1 MRFDTTTPPQGTL
14 RDWIDARA
22 ERGGTAFVFPETEQ
36 ILNWAD
42 LRDHCAMVAADLTA
56 QGIVKGESIV
66 VMHPNGYDGVKALF
80 AALYGGFRVTMLNL
94 AAGPDALG
102 YAMDHSA
109 AWVAF
114 VHETQL
120 DVFHQVKPERLKLYT
135 PTDQR
140 ENLHPLSSDDDALL
154 MYTSGTTGRPKGVV
168 HTQSSLLAGGWTVSV
183 AHELTEQDRGMG
195 VLPFYHINGLCVS
208 VMGSLVSGGSLA
220 MVSRFS
226 ASKFWQQAADGG
238 ITWFSAVPTIISHL
252 LHGAAEPSADLK
264 SRLRFARSASS
275 ALRLKHSVPFRTAL
289 AWVLWNLWA

>member
-1 MRFDTTTPPQGTL
+1 
-14 RDWIDARA
+14 
-22 ERGGTAFVFPETEQ
+22 
-36 ILNWAD
+36 
-42 LRDHCAMVAADLTA
+42 
-56 QGIVKGESIV
+56 
-66 VMHPNGYDGVKALF
+66 
-80 AALYGGFRVTMLNL
+80 
-94 AAGPDALG
+94 
-102 YAMDHSA
+102 
-109 AWVAF
+109 
-114 VHETQL
+114 
-120 DVFHQVKPERLKLYT
+120 
-135 PTDQR
+135 
-140 ENLHPLSSDDDALL
+140 